1 MRLQRQSTTFRQ
13 MARGVMSGE
22 REKAQVTGC
31 TGEGAAG
38 NTRGVG
44 GREISEFKSSWAPRW
59 GRGGTT
65 TRLKLPGRAFQN
77 KL

>member
-38 NTRGVG
+38 NTRGAGGGEKSVSSKAAGLQGGAGVG
-44 GREISEFKSSWAPRW
+44 PQ
-59 GRGGTT
+59 
-65 TRLKLPGRAFQN
+65 PD
-77 KL
+77 